1 MLAKFGIGIDIV
13 KISRFKNKPYPSNKN
28 FYKRIFSD
36 SEIKY
41 CLKYKNYTQ
50 HFSGKFAVKEALTKS
65 INEKI
70 SLHEIKTSYKNAKP
84 IVKVKSSLDKKYN
97 FIISI
102 SHENDFAIAV
112 VVSEK
117 IK

>member
-1 MLAKFGIGIDIV
+1 M
-13 KISRFKNKPYPSNKN
+13 
-28 FYKRIFSD
+28 D

-41 CLKYKNYTQ
+41 CLKYKNYAP
-50 HFSGKFAVKEALTKS
+50 HFSGKFAVKEALIKS

-70 SLHEIKTSYKNAKP
+70 SLYEINTSHKNSKLV
-84 IVKVKSSLDKKYN
+84 VKVKSSLDKKYN

-102 SHENDFAIAV
+102 SHENDFAVAV
-112 VVSEK
+112 VISKK

>member
-1 MLAKFGIGIDIV
+1 MLDKFGIGIDIV
-13 KISRFKNKPYPSNKN
+13 KVTRFKNKPYLLNKN
-28 FYKRIFSD
+28 FYKKIFMD

-41 CLKYKNYTQ
+41 CLKYKNYAP
-50 HFSGKFAVKEALTKS
+50 HFSGKFAVKEALIKS

-70 SLHEIKTSYKNAKP
+70 SLYEINTSHKNSKLV
-84 IVKVKSSLDKKYN
+84 VKVKSSLDKKYN

-102 SHENDFAIAV
+102 SHENDFAVAV
-112 VVSEK
+112 VISEK

>member
-1 MLAKFGIGIDIV
+1 MLDNLGIGVDIIKV
-13 KISRFKNKPYPSNKN
+13 SKFKNKPYRSNKT
-28 FYKRIFSD
+28 FYKKIFSD

-41 CLKYKNYTQ
+41 CLKYKNPAL
-50 HFSGKFAVKEALTKS
+50 HFSGKFAIKEAIIKS

-70 SLHEIKTSYKNAKP
+70 SLNKIKTSYKNAKP
-84 IVKVKSSLDKKYN
+84 IVKIENSLDKKYN

-112 VVSEK
+112 VICEK

>member
-28 FYKRIFSD
+28 FYKKIFCD